1 MKKIKY
7 LILLFPFFILTGC
20 TSYTELN
27 ELGIVNLLGIDY
39 QNEEYHLYMN
49 IVEGNQEDG
58 VLEKEEFFYE
68 AKAKDLNQAF
78 QKLYLKS
85 NKKIYLSHMD
95 SLLLTEDAI
104 NNHLKDIIIYL
115 LNQRDTR
122 NNFQLVQI
130 HSNIKDVFQKKVES
144 KDLIDLIKTN
154 EQYMGTTKSITFE
167 EFLEEILIDQNTFLP
182 LVSYKKEFEIEG
194 ITLIKNFKVLD
205 YVSPNDAIL
214 IHLLKNEIHQ
224 AIYQDSVIYKNQT
237 NLTYKKNQVTFHIQM
252 EVNHYDQKLKKELEK
267 ELKEIIYQYQE
278 KEYDILKLSYR
289 MKQNHLFSFQ
299 NHSVFSKDI
308 QLKFEIQ
315 MKTIDNY
322 LEGELNYEKK

>member
-1 MKKIKY
+1 MTKMKY

-68 AKAKDLNQAF
+68 AKAKDLQQAF

-95 SLLLTEDAI
+95 SLLLTENAI
-104 NNHLKDIIIYL
+104 NFRLKDILIYL

-130 HSNIKDVFQKKVES
+130 QSDIKNVFQKKMES

-167 EFLEEILIDQNTFLP
+167 KFLEEILIDQNTFLP

-194 ITLIKNFKVLD
+194 MTLIKNFKVLD
-205 YVSPNDAIL
+205 YVSPNDTIL
-214 IHLLKNEIHQ
+214 INLLKNQIHQ
-224 AIYQDSVIYKNQT
+224 TIYQDIMIYKNQT
-237 NLTYKKNQVTFHIQM
+237 NLTYKKDQVTFHIQM
-252 EVNHYDQKLKKELEK
+252 EVNNYNQELKNELEK
-267 ELKEIIYQYQE
+267 RLKKIILQYQE
-278 KEYDILKLSYR
+278 KEYDLLKLSYR

-299 NHSVFSKDI
+299 NHSTLSKDI

-315 MKTIDNY
+315 MKTVDNY
-322 LEGELNYEKK
+322 LERKLPI